1 MISTITGG
9 LLVGLVLEAQPV
21 GRRKLRT
28 MMSGYTA
35 LPTSAVEE
43 GGPTVYRNFPAVD
56 GVMATRLDSQL
67 MIVKTEETKQW
78 KDDK

>member
-9 LLVGLVLEAQPV
+9 LLVGLVLEAQSL
-21 GRRKLRT
+21 GITTLRT
-28 MMSGYTA
+28 KMLGYSA
-35 LPTSAVEE
+35 SPTSAVKE

-67 MIVKTEETKQW
+67 IIVETQETKKG